1 MWAVIWK
8 DLMLEARGRETIASL
23 FLLGLLILVLFNFA
37 IEIDAS
43 NVAQIAPGVLWIA
56 IVFSATLALGRA
68 FAIERENGCMTG
80 LLLAPL
86 DRGSLFLSKLV
97 VNILVLLVFE
107 AMLLPCFLLLFG
119 VESIAML
126 PNLIVVLLAGTVGLA
141 AVGTLFALAA
151 LGTRARELMLP
162 LLILPLQVPLLIAAV
177 QSTALVLDGASLSA
191 LGAWGTMLVGFD
203 VVFVTAGWL
212 VFEFVAVD

>member
-1 MWAVIWK
+1 MLAVIWK

-23 FLLGLLILVLFNFA
+23 FVLGLLVLVLFNFA
-37 IEIDAS
+37 VDIDAS
-43 NVAQIAPGVLWIA
+43 NVASIAPGILWIA

-86 DRGSLFLSKLV
+86 DRGSLYLAKLI
-97 VNILVLLVFE
+97 VNVLVLLIFE
-107 AMLLPCFLLLFG
+107 ALLLPFFVLLFG
-119 VESIAML
+119 LGISAAL
-126 PNLIVVLLAGTVGLA
+126 PHLLLVLLAGTIGLG

-162 LLILPLQVPLLIAAV
+162 LLILPLQIPLLIAAV
-177 QSTALVLDGASLSA
+177 RASDMVLKGASVLA
-191 LGAWGTMLVGFD
+191 LGAWGNLLVGFD
-203 VVFVTAGWL
+203 VLFVTAGWL
-212 VFEFVAVD
+212 VFEYMTVD

>member
-1 MWAVIWK
+1 MLAVIWK

-23 FLLGLLILVLFNFA
+23 FVLGLLVLVLFNFA
-37 IEIDAS
+37 VDIDAS
-43 NVAQIAPGVLWIA
+43 NVTSIAPGVLWIA

-86 DRGSLFLSKLV
+86 DRGSLYLAKLI
-97 VNILVLLVFE
+97 VNVLVLLIFE
-107 AMLLPCFLLLFG
+107 ALLLPFFVLLFG
-119 VESIAML
+119 LGISAAL
-126 PNLIVVLLAGTVGLA
+126 PQLVLVLLAGTIGLG

-162 LLILPLQVPLLIAAV
+162 LLILPLQIPLLIAAV
-177 QSTALVLDGASLSA
+177 RASDMVLKGASVLA
-191 LGAWGTMLVGFD
+191 LGAWGNLLVGFD
-203 VVFVTAGWL
+203 VLFVTAGWL
-212 VFEFVAVD
+212 VFEYMTVD